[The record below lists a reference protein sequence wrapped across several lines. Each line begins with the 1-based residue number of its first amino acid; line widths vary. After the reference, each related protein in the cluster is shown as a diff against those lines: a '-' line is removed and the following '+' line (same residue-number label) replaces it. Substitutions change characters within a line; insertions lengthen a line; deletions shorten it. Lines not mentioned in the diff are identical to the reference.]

1 MIFRFALAAVTAAML
16 LTGCAPKQATQV
28 SPDFFNGPT
37 RVNISHLVTQADDG
51 SAVMLTVDGNEAGAL
66 ARGESTELRLPPGEH
81 KLGGY
86 VPTLFG
92 IGRVTIQP
100 IEITTSP
107 TEVTHVAYSVT
118 RDKPVFEKR
127 APSQDERS

>member
-1 MIFRFALAAVTAAML
+1 MIFRFAMAAVTAATL
-16 LTGCAPKQATQV
+16 LTGCAPKQTAQV
-28 SPDFFNGPT
+28 SPEFFNGPT

-66 ARGESTELRLPPGEH
+66 TRGESTELRLPPGEH
-81 KLGGY
+81 KVGGY

-92 IGRVTIQP
+92 RVTIQP
-100 IEITTSP
+100 VEITTTP
-107 TEVTHVAYSVT
+107 TEVTHIAYSVT

-127 APSQDERS
+127 AASQDERS